1 MFLIIIFSFQF
12 YFLAKVFRKNKLK
25 TVLSA
30 IGLCLLGSFIM
41 SFIFMSLILLKVID
55 LNPFDSKAILEY
67 MYENNIQLYAEII
80 LFILIGVIYYNY
92 IKRKW
97 MKEVLTEKVPIMNEI
112 KEQVTKM
119 VQTIPVK
126 TNYYTYFH
134 QVNEKNIHVI
144 PQLAEKIW
152 NVCYKDIISQ
162 EQIDYM
168 LEMMYNQ
175 DKISEGIATGEKWEI
190 LKADNE
196 PVGYIHYKIE
206 NDKVFLSKIYLL
218 QDEKYKGLGQVM
230 MNHVI
235 EFALENKL
243 NAIYLT
249 VNKNNAKAIKFYE
262 KNGFQII
269 KTETFDIGN
278 GFVMDDFILEKEI
291 KHL

>member
-1 MFLIIIFSFQF
+1 
-12 YFLAKVFRKNKLK
+12 
-25 TVLSA
+25 
-30 IGLCLLGSFIM
+30 M
-41 SFIFMSLILLKVID
+41 SFGFMSLVMFKVID
-55 LNPFDSKAILEY
+55 VNPFDTKAIIEY
-67 MYENNIQLYAEII
+67 MYENNVSLYMEIV
-80 LFILIGVIYYNY
+80 LFVLIGVIYYNF

-97 MKEVLTEKVPIMNEI
+97 MKEVLIEKEPILNEI

-126 TNYYTYFH
+126 TNFYTHFH
-134 QVNEKNIHVI
+134 QVNDKNIHIV
-144 PQLAEKIW
+144 PQLADKIW
-152 NVCYKDIISQ
+152 NVCYNDIISQ

-168 LEMMYNQ
+168 LEMMYNEE
-175 DKISEGIATGEKWEI
+175 KINEGISAGEKWEI

-196 PVGYIHYKIE
+196 AVGYLHYKIE
-206 NDKVFLSKIYLL
+206 DQKVFLSKIYLL
-218 QDEKYKGLGQVM
+218 QDEKFKGLGQVM

-243 NAIYLT
+243 NAVYLT
-249 VNKNNAKAIKFYE
+249 VNKNNSKAIKFYE
-262 KNGFQII
+262 KNGFKTI